1 MDLSNPYNILG
12 VTDRSINCHVTQSV
26 MHYLVILYR
35 KSIGFFVYAWSL
47 KKWISV
53 TTVSENI
60 MVDWTCYTLL
70 FVVGVFFFFF
80 FLFFF
85 FWFCFLVF
93 FDRWFFW
100 GVHFC
105 FDFWGGLYCFNFL
118 FLHCVGFFFVF
129 FLFLL
134 LLLFFVFFWEGVALS
149 VFML

>member
-1 MDLSNPYNILG
+1 
-12 VTDRSINCHVTQSV
+12 
-26 MHYLVILYR
+26 MHITEVHKLPCNLKCYALFVILYR

-129 FLFLL
+129 F
-134 LLLFFVFFWEGVALS
+134 S
-149 VFML
+149 VFIIIIIFFDLGDSLWVSPRFLCLPRAFFC